1 TLYLVDGSSY
11 IYRAFHAL
19 PNLTNSHGDATG
31 AILGVANMLRR
42 LLQENEPEHI
52 AIVFDAKGP
61 TFRHERYPEYKAN
74 RPPMPRELSDQVEAI
89 LEFVRLMGLPLLQVD
104 GV

>member
-1 TLYLVDGSSY
+1 MKQRPVIYLVDGSSY

-42 LLQENEPEHI
+42 LLQEHDPQQM
-52 AIVFDAKGP
+52 
-61 TFRHERYPEYKAN
+61 RR
-74 RPPMPRELSDQVEAI
+74 SSW
-89 LEFVRLMGLPLLQVD
+89 
-104 GV
+104 